1 MTKEDS
7 RILSAFASSVRN
19 RYPEARVWA
28 FGSRV
33 TGSYTQES
41 DLDVC
46 VVVNQL
52 DDAIDKSI
60 MDIAW
65 ELGFENDMLISTVT
79 YAKDRFERGP
89 CSESALV
96 KTVLERGISA

>member
-1 MTKEDS
+1 MTKEDR
-7 RILSAFASSVRN
+7 RILSAFASS
-19 RYPEARVWA
+19 
-28 FGSRV
+28 
-33 TGSYTQES
+33 
-41 DLDVC
+41 
-46 VVVNQL
+46 
-52 DDAIDKSI
+52 

-79 YAKDRFERGP
+79 YAKDIFERGP

>member
-1 MTKEDS
+1 M
-7 RILSAFASSVRN
+7 
-19 RYPEARVWA
+19 
-28 FGSRV
+28 
-33 TGSYTQES
+33 
-41 DLDVC
+41 
-46 VVVNQL
+46 VVNQL
-52 DDAIDKSI
+52 DDTIDKSI

-65 ELGFENDMLISTVT
+65 ELGFENDMLISTFT

>member
-1 MTKEDS
+1 MTKEDR

-19 RYPEARVWA
+19 RYPEARIWA

-46 VVVNQL
+46 IVVNQL
-52 DDAIDKSI
+52 DDTVDKSI

-79 YAKDRFERGP
+79 YAKDIFERGP